1 MIEIRPQTIHSPSG
15 DELVVL
21 TRAEYDAL
29 SSAAAATLEEA
40 DDIAIF
46 DARVADLTAGRDARL
61 PPEVTTAMLR
71 GNSLLRAL
79 RRWKGMKQLDLAL
92 GAKLVQGY
100 VSDLESGRKGGT
112 AEDPSRPRKSAR
124 RRSRLARRLSFRHRC
139 PAFRRRPAA
148 MTACGSRAVAKS
160 ARPRR
165 SLRHPYL

>member
-1 MIEIRPQTIHSPSG
+1 MIEICPQTIHSPSG

-112 AEDPSRPRKSAR
+112 PKTLRA
-124 RRSRLARRLSFRHRC
+124 LARALDVD
-139 PAFRRRPAA
+139 PAWLGA
-148 MTACGSRAVAKS
+148 
-160 ARPRR
+160 
-165 SLRHPYL
+165 